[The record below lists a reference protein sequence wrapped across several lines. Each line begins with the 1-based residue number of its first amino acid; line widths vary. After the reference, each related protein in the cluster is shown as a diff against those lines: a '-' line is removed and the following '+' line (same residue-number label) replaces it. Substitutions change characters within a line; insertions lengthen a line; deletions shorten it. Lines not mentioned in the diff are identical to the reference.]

1 MHYQPESATPIA
13 CNLSA
18 MNGEQ
23 RSRYQSLR
31 RRIHES
37 AQQIEEVPS
46 GYDIGFG
53 AETETLMLLAEFISL
68 ERLCCPFFD
77 FTIKLDAGA
86 EQSWLT
92 VTGPEGTKE
101 LLRSEMGLEVEPDD
115 AQI

>member
-1 MHYQPESATPIA
+1 MHHQPDSATPIA
-13 CNLSA
+13 CNLAA
-18 MNGEQ
+18 MSGEQ

-31 RRIHES
+31 RWLQAS
-37 AQQIEEVPS
+37 AQRVEEVPS
-46 GYDIGFG
+46 GYAIGFG
-53 AETETLMLLAEFISL
+53 AEPETLMQLAEFIGL

-77 FTIKLDAGA
+77 FTIKLEAGA

-92 VTGPEGTKE
+92 LTGPEHTKE